1 MDEVIEEASKKY
13 QGLVP
18 LVYDIETM
26 GLDEA
31 RPQDMPYAV
40 YLKREADKV
49 IAEKDKEIADLIEK
63 NKRLAN
69 KDMIMASET
78 IKGICDELR
87 LDKYKQLAARWGAG
101 NEIYEV
107 PCAGLA
113 DRIERSDLGAHD
125 VVNLLEDLV
134 GDRLEDVVRQVA
146 MVRFWYDSARNAK

>member
-49 IAEKDKEIADLIEK
+49 IIHHKYKRCLAMASKCRLRARWFGDNAFYKKEQWALKWHKRWLKLAEKFKL
-63 NKRLAN
+63 NK
-69 KDMIMASET
+69 ST
-78 IKGICDELR
+78 
-87 LDKYKQLAARWGAG
+87 
-101 NEIYEV
+101 
-107 PCAGLA
+107 
-113 DRIERSDLGAHD
+113 AH
-125 VVNLLEDLV
+125 
-134 GDRLEDVVRQVA
+134 
-146 MVRFWYDSARNAK
+146 